1 MDGKKTNKK
10 DTNVILYPGLVKR
23 LIEKGMDALK
33 AKDATAA
40 YNHFLTAEQYEP
52 DHPQVRFGK
61 VLSLVE
67 LGRLEEAVTHT
78 SALLNEGI
86 GEYYDNLQVHIS
98 LLVQLG
104 HYQEVVDMLEA
115 VLSEN
120 NVPAQF
126 AESFYQLLHFSRQM
140 IDDSVLLANI
150 DDETMNESQDD
161 EQSII
166 QEISNDLKSGSIEIQ
181 WKALQ
186 VLKDR
191 PYNDAL
197 EVLVTYIE
205 DSQKDWLLRS
215 FALEIL
221 HTKNYHAEVYIKKST
236 KEQKVI
242 PSQLKAVNEQ
252 PFAVEVKE
260 ALQDS
265 LEHKDPLLKE
275 MAEQIGGLH
284 LFAWYPFI
292 PTPENASLWA
302 AVYHLLAS
310 ERLGLDESISEIAD
324 LYSTDDEALEKRA
337 REVAKLEE
345 KVFEA
350 YTHFMQ

>member
-10 DTNVILYPGLVKR
+10 DTNLILYPGLVKR

-33 AKDATAA
+33 AKDATSA
-40 YNHFLTAEQYEP
+40 YEHFLTAEQYEP

-67 LGRLEEAVTHT
+67 LGRLKEAVTHT

-86 GEYYDNLQVHIS
+86 GDYYDNLQVHIS

-120 NVPAQF
+120 TVPAQF

-150 DDETMNESQDD
+150 EEEVPEPSSPITE
-161 EQSII
+161 
-166 QEISNDLKSGSIEIQ
+166 LKSKLDEGSVKDQ

-186 VLKDR
+186 YLKERQFD
-191 PYNDAL
+191 DAL
-197 EVLVTYIE
+197 EPLIMYIE
-205 DSQKDWLLRS
+205 DASKDWLLRS

-221 HTKNYHAEVYIKKST
+221 HMKQCEHSVHIKKAHRTISI
-236 KEQKVI
+236 I
-242 PSQLKAVNEQ
+242 PNELEAVNNQ
-252 PFAVEVKE
+252 PFAIKVRAELEKN
-260 ALQDS
+260 
-265 LEHKDPLLKE
+265 LEHEDPLLAE
-275 MAEQIGGLH
+275 MAEQIGNLH
-284 LFAWYPFI
+284 LFAWYPF
-292 PTPENASLWA
+292 TPEPDNTSFWA
-302 AVYHLLAS
+302 GVYHFLAS
-310 ERLGLDESISEIAD
+310 ERLGLDKSIEEIAD
-324 LYSTDDEALEKRA
+324 LYEIDEDSIKEKA
-337 REVAKLEE
+337 IDVTQLEE
-345 KVFEA
+345 SVFEA
-350 YTHFMQ
+350 YTHFTQ